1 MRKISG
7 RGKVIL
13 EKKYLGEKGLD
24 TACRD
29 FNDDVAG
36 WRESREAKRLRKKV
50 EDENKK
56 STTPGLAE
64 ALDDIR
70 KRTLYYVVNSVFP
83 WIL

>member
-1 MRKISG
+1 MSG

-13 EKKYLGEKGLD
+13 EKKYPGEKGLE

-56 STTPGLAE
+56 SMTPGLAKE
-64 ALDDIR
+64 LDDIR
-70 KRTLYYVVNSVFP
+70 RRTLLFC
-83 WIL
+83 